1 MAVVKRVWGMTPD
14 VAKERQGASQRQLN
28 DALGALLASTRRTK
42 RKLNLLEVCHKAKVA
57 RDALGSI
64 HALAQAI
71 GLSDEMVRQF
81 LRVEKL
87 APEVK
92 RLVAG
97 GKITGVDVAD
107 RISRLPAPDQ
117 LPVARLVASRELDFQ
132 DVRAILSFRRTAP
145 QVPIGKVIDRIKKSR
160 SIKEYIA
167 EFVVPQGGS
176 KPVAMLSKLA
186 SVLGR
191 RNILFLKTDGQIGRI
206 VITADGRKTLLN
218 KAKALRLSKGELI
231 KRIIAGEVP

>member
-1 MAVVKRVWGMTPD
+1 MTPD
-14 VAKERQGASQRQLN
+14 LAKERQGASQHQLH
-28 DALGALLASTRRTK
+28 DALGALLASTRRAK
-42 RKLNLLEVCHKAKVA
+42 RKLSLLEVCHKAKVA
-57 RDALGSI
+57 RDALGSL

-117 LPVARLVASRELDFQ
+117 LPVARLVVSRELDLQ
-132 DVRAILSFRRTAP
+132 DVRAILSFRKTAP
-145 QVPIGKVIDRIKKSR
+145 RVPIGKVINRIKRSR
-160 SIKEYIA
+160 NIREYVA
-167 EFVVPQGGS
+167 EFVIPQTGAT
-176 KPVAMLSKLA
+176 PAVMLNKFAAVFGKS
-186 SVLGR
+186 
-191 RNILFLKTDGQIGRI
+191 NIRSLEIECQIGRI
-206 VITADGRKTLLN
+206 VITAEGKKILLN
-218 KAKALRLSKGELI
+218 KAKTLRLSKGELI
-231 KRIIAGEVP
+231 KRIVAGEVP